1 MTLLSLSPSH
11 CFFLFVVFSPDS
23 SMCPRQS
30 RKSAD
35 VCTNTMTPGVVC
47 SRTSKERQN
56 SKERIMERGR
66 TGRFVWRVVKS
77 TRGSVLCLWW
87 YIPRWM
93 AFFQGSSECLSS
105 KCNHVS
111 MFFHTS
117 KVRNP
122 HMDEDS
128 ESYKFKPQLFF
139 FFCKLSFFCCFLFC
153 PLQSH
158 KWQPGPTGMMHS
170 PLCHFL
176 FRSGRSRLI
185 STTGH

>member
-11 CFFLFVVFSPDS
+11 CFFLFVVLSPDS

-35 VCTNTMTPGVVC
+35 VCTNTMTPGLVC
-47 SRTSKERQN
+47 SRMSKERQN
-56 SKERIMERGR
+56 SKERIMERGG

-77 TRGSVLCLWW
+77 TRGRMLCLWW

-93 AFFQGSSECLSS
+93 AFFQGSSECLSL
-105 KCNHVS
+105 KCIHAS

-128 ESYKFKPQLFF
+128 ESYKSLNPYCFSFLQTFILLLFF
-139 FFCKLSFFCCFLFC
+139 VLSAAKSQMAAGAHRYDALTFMSL
-153 PLQSH
+153 P
-158 KWQPGPTGMMHS
+158 
-170 PLCHFL
+170 
-176 FRSGRSRLI
+176 I
-185 STTGH
+185 